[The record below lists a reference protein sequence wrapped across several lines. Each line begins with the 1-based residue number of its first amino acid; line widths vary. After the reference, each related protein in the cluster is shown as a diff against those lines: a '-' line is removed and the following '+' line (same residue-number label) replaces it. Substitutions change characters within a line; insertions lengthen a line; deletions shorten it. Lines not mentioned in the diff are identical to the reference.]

1 MNKDDLVTAVAA
13 KTGFTKV
20 DSAKFIDAF
29 VDAVTKGLAKG
40 EEVRLVGF
48 GTFSVYTSKATKAKN
63 PRTGETINVPSS
75 KRAKFK
81 AGKLLKDAVNN

>member
-1 MNKDDLVTAVAA
+1 MNKDELVTAIAA

-20 DSAKFIDAF
+20 DSAKFVDAF
-29 VDAVTKGLAKG
+29 IASVTEGLVEGA
-40 EEVRLVGF
+40 EVRLVGF
-48 GTFSVYTSKATKAKN
+48 GTFSVYQSKATKAKN

-81 AGKLLKDAVNN
+81 AGKLLKDAVNK